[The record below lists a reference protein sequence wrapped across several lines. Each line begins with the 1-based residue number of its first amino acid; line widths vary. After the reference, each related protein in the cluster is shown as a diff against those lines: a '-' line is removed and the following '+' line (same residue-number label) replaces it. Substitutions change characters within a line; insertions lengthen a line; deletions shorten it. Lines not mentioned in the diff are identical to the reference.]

1 METVRIRAQSRPR
14 IGTRFARALRK
25 SGNLPAILYGH
36 GLDPVAMSLPLH
48 DLQVALDHGARTL
61 EVDLDGKE
69 EQCLIKEVQYD
80 HLQATPMHVDLM
92 RVYRDE
98 HVRVEVGIE
107 LKGIPAGVHDGGF
120 LDQVMAK
127 LPIDCLVTGI
137 PQTLHPVVTHL
148 ALGDALYVRDLQLPP
163 GVVALADP
171 DASPSCGSPPHIA
184 PRRKRPRR
192 RAPNRPSRRSSGAPT
207 RRKRRR
213 VDAGGAERERRMAL
227 LRWRGEAHRRTRQS
241 RAAV

>member
-171 DASPSCGSPPHIA
+171 DERVAVVRLAAAHRAEAQEAPPE
-184 PRRKRPRR
+184 
-192 RAPNRPSRRSSGAPT
+192 
-207 RRKRRR
+207 
-213 VDAGGAERERRMAL
+213 GAEPTQPEIIGRAHKEEE
-227 LRWRGEAHRRTRQS
+227 EAG
-241 RAAV
+241 